1 MENAQ
6 ENCGVRPPA
15 RISGWGYSV
24 TGQTL
29 MGVREMSEIKNHVG
43 VPIHDAIMD
52 IIEQIQLLHKRID
65 DLKEEFSMLRAGK
78 GENK

>member
-1 MENAQ
+1 LKKGE
-6 ENCGVRPPA
+6 
-15 RISGWGYSV
+15 S
-24 TGQTL
+24 
-29 MGVREMSEIKNHVG
+29 MSEIKNHVG

-52 IIEQIQLLHKRID
+52 IYEQIQLLHKRID